1 MQTGYAA
8 KLATVLSSLQKIKT
22 AHGEIGV
29 AEILTDDNA
38 ALTDRVK
45 AFDSI
50 SEALQSNKEALD
62 AFQKQYGQYKVF
74 ADMGEDVLNFV
85 DKAKLSIDDLNE
97 LYAGWKNIQKAGV
110 DITKEQYE
118 SLFPTLMKT
127 LAVTDGDIAYATE
140 QVFREYLNQF
150 EYGSKEWNKAYN
162 AFINS
167 FGDLVAVGVLN
178 MGQNIDALKNTVDN
192 FYDKARK

>member
-45 AFDSI
+45 AFESI

-127 LAVTDGDIAYATE
+127 LAATDGDIAYATE